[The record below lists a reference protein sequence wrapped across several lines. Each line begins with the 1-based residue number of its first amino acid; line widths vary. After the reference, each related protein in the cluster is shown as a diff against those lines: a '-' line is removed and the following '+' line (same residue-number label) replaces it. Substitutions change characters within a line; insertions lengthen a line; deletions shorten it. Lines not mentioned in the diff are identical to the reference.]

1 MQTPFFCFLL
11 RKAIVDKS
19 VGYFFY
25 IRLSMLFF
33 QENIHLP
40 ILLLRLP
47 MLLKLSKYAEFCEHK
62 NWE

>member
-11 RKAIVDKS
+11 RKDIVDKS
-19 VGYFFY
+19 VGYFFIY
-25 IRLSMLFF
+25 AYLCYFF
-33 QENIHLP
+33 KNIHLP

-62 NWE
+62 NGE